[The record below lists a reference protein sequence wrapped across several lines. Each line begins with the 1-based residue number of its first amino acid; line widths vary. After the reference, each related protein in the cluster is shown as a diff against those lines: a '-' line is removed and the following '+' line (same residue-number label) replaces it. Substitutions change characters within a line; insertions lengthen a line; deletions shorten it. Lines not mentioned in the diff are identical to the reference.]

1 MTPMAAYFSLTKP
14 RLLPLVL
21 LSGLPGL
28 LLAAG
33 TWPDSTL
40 IVATLVGTGLAAGA
54 ANALNS
60 YLERESDARMER
72 TRARPLPAG
81 ALDPSRALAFGLVL
95 AVVGTCLL
103 WVGASKVAAGLAL
116 AAILFYVFV
125 YTLWLKPR
133 HPIAVVVG
141 GFSGAIAPLIADA
154 AVRGTVGLSGLLLF
168 GIIFV
173 WQPPHFWAIALYRR
187 EDYARAGFP
196 LLPERVGAEATRRR
210 IIAWV
215 AALIPLTLVPV
226 ATSGLGIFYGTVAA
240 LLGGWFMW
248 SAIRLYRQRTNE
260 AARRLF
266 RVSLFYLAG
275 LFLAMLLELVVTVGR
290 ST

>member
-1 MTPMAAYFSLTKP
+1 MAAYFSLTKP